1 MAESASGQD
10 EANPCSNLMLKWAR
24 LVLPARDFPLWSR
37 NKKLSFWPYNKSII
51 DKASSFKMA
60 AGYWPF
66 LFCDLEALTLS
77 WSLKIQQSISSYLEF
92 TLG

>member
-10 EANPCSNLMLKWAR
+10 EASPCSNLILKWAR
-24 LVLPARDFPLWSR
+24 LILPARDFPLWSR

-66 LFCDLEALTLS
+66 PFCDLEALFLS
-77 WSLKIQQSISSYLEF
+77 WSIKIQQSISSYLEL